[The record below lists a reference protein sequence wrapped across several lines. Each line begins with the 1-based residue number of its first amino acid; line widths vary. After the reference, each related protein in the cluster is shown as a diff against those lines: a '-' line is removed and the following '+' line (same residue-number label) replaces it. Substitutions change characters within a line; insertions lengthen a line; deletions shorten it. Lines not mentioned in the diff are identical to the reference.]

1 MGIKTAIILCAGYGK
16 RLNPLTLKKPKPLL
30 DLFNKTLLEH
40 TLNLVEKLNIKKVK
54 LNTFYLPE
62 KIENFFINKNFKLEI
77 DIINDGEKI
86 LDTGGGIFNMIK
98 NLDEE
103 DFLVF
108 NPDTFW
114 DENYLEYIKKME
126 KLYFNQAIK
135 NILLTVHKNLS
146 FDKNL
151 NGDFNLNI
159 NKLSRENPRDFIY
172 TGCQILNKKILSNF
186 SNSKF
191 SINDV
196 WNTLIKE
203 NNLFGFESK
212 NKFIHITDIK
222 VYESLLKNN

>member
-16 RLNPLTLKKPKPLL
+16 RLNPLTLEKPKPLL

-98 NLDEE
+98 NLNEE
-103 DFLVF
+103 DFLVL

-126 KLYFNQAIK
+126 KLYFNHAIK

-186 SNSKF
+186 TNSKF

-196 WNTLIKE
+196 WNTLIQE

-212 NKFIHITDIK
+212 NKFIHVTDIK
-222 VYESLLKNN
+222 VYKSLLKNN

>member
-1 MGIKTAIILCAGYGK
+1 
-16 RLNPLTLKKPKPLL
+16 
-30 DLFNKTLLEH
+30 
-40 TLNLVEKLNIKKVK
+40 
-54 LNTFYLPE
+54 
-62 KIENFFINKNFKLEI
+62 
-77 DIINDGEKI
+77 
-86 LDTGGGIFNMIK
+86 MIK

-126 KLYFNQAIK
+126 KLYFNHNIK

-159 NKLSRENPRDFIY
+159 NQLSRDNQRQFIY
-172 TGCQILNKKILSNF
+172 TGCQILNKKIFSNF
-186 SNSKF
+186 TNSKF

-196 WNTLIKE
+196 WITLIKE
-203 NNLFGFESK
+203 NNLFGFESQY
-212 NKFIHITDIK
+212 KFIHVTDIK
-222 VYESLLKNN
+222 VYKSLLKNN